1 MGGRGA
7 SSGGRSGRAPR
18 GYRTVGKYHGIPII
32 KSHLPKGKILPT
44 EAKPDSRYLGMNKRG
59 EIKQLRVYDKQ
70 GKVKMDIDW
79 QHPFQGHRDG
89 TVHRHIWVGGKRSL
103 LHSPLTK
110 SEILRYKK
118 AIEKATGRKDLI
130 WEWK

>member
-7 SSGGRSGRAPR
+7 SYGGRRGRAPR
-18 GYRTVGKYHGIPII
+18 GYRTVGKSHGIPII

-44 EAKPDSRYLGMNKRG
+44 EAKPNSRYLGMNKRG

-79 QHPFQGHRDG
+79 QHPFEGHPVG
-89 TVHRHIWVGGKRSL
+89 TVHSHKWKGSNRTLG
-103 LHSPLTK
+103 HSPLTR
-110 SEILRYKK
+110 SEISKFKK

>member
-1 MGGRGA
+1 
-7 SSGGRSGRAPR
+7 
-18 GYRTVGKYHGIPII
+18 
-32 KSHLPKGKILPT
+32 
-44 EAKPDSRYLGMNKRG
+44 MNKRG

-79 QHPFQGHRDG
+79 QHPFEGHRDG
-89 TVHRHIWVGGKRSL
+89 TVHQHTWHRGKRSL
-103 LHSPLTK
+103 EHSPLTK
-110 SEILRYKK
+110 SEISKFKK